1 MREIIFDTETTGL
14 DPLKGDRLVEIGCVE
29 VIDYIPTGKTLHF
42 YLNPER
48 AVPPDAT
55 RIHGLTD
62 AFLADKPKF
71 VDIADAFLDFIED
84 SPLVAH
90 NANFDL
96 GFMNAELSRI
106 NYDKL
111 SAKRVIDTLPLAR
124 KKFPGTQNNLDALC
138 SRLNIDTK
146 HRNYHGALLDAEL
159 LAAVYLELKGGRQ
172 RTMEMTSEI
181 SVETLETVTVAL
193 KPLGETKRLTLTE
206 KEVETHLH
214 IKTRLGDKPLWGN
227 YS

>member
-29 VIDYIPTGKTLHF
+29 VMDYIPTGKTFHF

-62 AFLADKPKF
+62 AFLSDKPKF
-71 VDIADAFLDFIED
+71 AEIADAFLDFIED

-172 RTMEMTSEI
+172 RTMEMTAEI

-206 KEVETHLH
+206 TEIETHLH

>member
-1 MREIIFDTETTGL
+1 VREIIFDTETTGL

-29 VIDYIPTGKTLHF
+29 VEDYMPTGKTFHV

-48 AVPPDAT
+48 LVPLDAQ

-62 AFLADKPKF
+62 AFLKDKPKF
-71 VDIADAFLDFIED
+71 SEIADDFLDFCGD

-90 NANFDL
+90 NASFDL
-96 GFMNAELSRI
+96 NFLNAELSRL
-106 NYDKL
+106 NYEKIP
-111 SAKRVIDTLPLAR
+111 AKRVIDTLPLAR

-146 HRNYHGALLDAEL
+146 HRTHHGALLDAEL

-172 RTMEMTSEI
+172 RSMEMASEI
-181 SVETLETVTVAL
+181 TKTHDAL
-193 KPLGETKRLTLTE
+193 IIEAKPIGATKRLTLTDEE
-206 KEVETHLH
+206 KEAHNKV
-214 IKTRLGDKPLWGN
+214 KTKLGSKVLWGN

>member
-29 VIDYIPTGKTLHF
+29 VIDYIPTGKTFHF

-48 AVPPDAT
+48 SVPPDAT

-62 AFLADKPKF
+62 SFLADKPKF
-71 VDIADAFLDFIED
+71 SDIADAFLDFIED

-96 GFMNAELSRI
+96 GFMNAELTRI
-106 NYDKL
+106 NYEKIA
-111 SAKRVIDTLPLAR
+111 AKRVIDTLPLAR

-138 SRLNIDTK
+138 ARLNIDTK

-172 RTMEMTSEI
+172 RTMEILPEDKKPEEI
-181 SVETLETVTVAL
+181 NFQEARPTQ
-193 KPLGETKRLTLTE
+193 PTKRLTLTPE
-206 KEVETHLH
+206 QQAAHQT
-214 IKTRLGDKPLWGN
+214 IKTNLGEKAIWKH